1 MCHCIRSWPAYSN
14 EYQKV
19 KMVSQRQ
26 FFFTKICPMN
36 VWIKNNSYYTTILL
50 ITCAG
55 LTSCPSKF
63 NKWEQNPHFL
73 SVIIILPCV
82 LHLFSLS
89 VTSAINA
96 YSWQDIRI
104 SITMNTSSTYKC
116 SIMFITSTQHFP
128 LLFHF
133 SCPKFF
139 VNLNQEWTRR
149 FRIQSIRLGF
159 GSEWHSSVFFH
170 LI

>member
-1 MCHCIRSWPAYSN
+1 MQWVSLKSPTLWIMLLFFCLRSWPAYSN

-36 VWIKNNSYYTTILL
+36 VWIKKNSYYTTILL

-63 NKWEQNPHFL
+63 NKWEQNPQFL

-82 LHLFSLS
+82 LHFFSLS
-89 VTSAINA
+89 VTSAI
-96 YSWQDIRI
+96 
-104 SITMNTSSTYKC
+104 T
-116 SIMFITSTQHFP
+116 
-128 LLFHF
+128 
-133 SCPKFF
+133 
-139 VNLNQEWTRR
+139 
-149 FRIQSIRLGF
+149 
-159 GSEWHSSVFFH
+159 WHSNNSVTSFLVSNVTYVWYCAYFV
-170 LI
+170 LTADKT

>member
-1 MCHCIRSWPAYSN
+1 
-14 EYQKV
+14 
-19 KMVSQRQ
+19 MVNIYIYWLLIYVSLHSIMTCLFQWVSKGKNG
-26 FFFTKICPMN
+26 FTKAVFFTKICPMN

-89 VTSAINA
+89 VTSAI
-96 YSWQDIRI
+96 
-104 SITMNTSSTYKC
+104 T
-116 SIMFITSTQHFP
+116 
-128 LLFHF
+128 
-133 SCPKFF
+133 
-139 VNLNQEWTRR
+139 
-149 FRIQSIRLGF
+149 
-159 GSEWHSSVFFH
+159 WHSNNSVTYLVSNVTYVWYCAYFV
-170 LI
+170 LTADKT